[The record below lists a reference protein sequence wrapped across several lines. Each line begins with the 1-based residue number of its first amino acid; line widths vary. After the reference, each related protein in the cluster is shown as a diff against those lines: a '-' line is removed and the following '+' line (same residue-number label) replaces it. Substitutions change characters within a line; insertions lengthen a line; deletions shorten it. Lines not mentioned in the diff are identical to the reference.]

1 MALIENL
8 ALTMTRAMLTR
19 FLSACVK
26 ISSSN
31 GSLYFYRFFFF
42 DVFIM
47 YITCVLAFGFS
58 TARLNAQTN
67 HPQSGKKCT
76 DERKHG
82 VYTLQYT
89 FRLITDRNED
99 DDKL

>member
-19 FLSACVK
+19 FLNACVK

-42 DVFIM
+42 HILIM

-58 TARLNAQTN
+58 TLLAFGFSTARLNAQTK
-67 HPQSGKKCT
+67 HPQPGKKGT
-76 DERKHG
+76 DERKMAFIH
-82 VYTLQYT
+82 YNIL
-89 FRLITDRNED
+89 FD
-99 DDKL
+99 